1 MPTTSFAKNLGK
13 KWGRRLVSVELV
25 FSALDDLAINH
36 GCSSE
41 ALEKASTDETVINA
55 IGDPIVRGPW
65 YNAALAVTHRRHSVS
80 RTIPVYGPQGTGV
93 FPLRAVHDKGFIHH
107 SELSSLLSSVL
118 SLSITVYTYW

>member
-1 MPTTSFAKNLGK
+1 M
-13 KWGRRLVSVELV
+13 
-25 FSALDDLAINH
+25 
-36 GCSSE
+36 
-41 ALEKASTDETVINA
+41 INA
-55 IGDPIVRGPW
+55 IGDPILRGLW